1 MSMSTGVLG
10 FKPADEKF
18 YKMKEVFESCQELG
32 IAPPD
37 EVDDYF
43 DGYGVEGDGVRVEIE
58 ELECCTEYKA
68 DMENGYE
75 IDITKLPKDV
85 KIIRFYNS
93 Y

>member
-1 MSMSTGVLG
+1 MGMSTSVLG

-18 YKMKEVFESCQELG
+18 YKMKSVFESCQELG

-37 EVDDYF
+37 EVEDYF

-58 ELECCTEYKA
+58 EMDCCSEYSNETES
-68 DMENGYE
+68 GYE
-75 IDITKLPKDV
+75 VDITKLPKDI

-93 Y
+93 F